1 MFTTFITVDPVS
13 VLVGVCLGCVVGRC
27 IFLIWKEK
35 QDKLIANVLPDEQ
48 PENSSVKD
56 YETHTK

>member
-13 VLVGVCLGCVVGRC
+13 VLAGVCLGCVVSRC

-48 PENSSVKD
+48 PENS
-56 YETHTK
+56 